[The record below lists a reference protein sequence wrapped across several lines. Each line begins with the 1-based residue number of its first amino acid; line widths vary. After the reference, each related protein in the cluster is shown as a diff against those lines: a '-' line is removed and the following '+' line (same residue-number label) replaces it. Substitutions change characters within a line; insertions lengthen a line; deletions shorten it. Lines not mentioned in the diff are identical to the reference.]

1 MSPKVFFPH
10 ICQPTYVLLPVD
22 FSQLWCEDSAMYT
35 LEWDATILLQTKKKK
50 IINAL
55 ILSDGIYVIF
65 SCLSDSIG
73 SYPVTA

>member
-50 IINAL
+50 SSMHL
-55 ILSDGIYVIF
+55 F
-65 SCLSDSIG
+65 
-73 SYPVTA
+73 